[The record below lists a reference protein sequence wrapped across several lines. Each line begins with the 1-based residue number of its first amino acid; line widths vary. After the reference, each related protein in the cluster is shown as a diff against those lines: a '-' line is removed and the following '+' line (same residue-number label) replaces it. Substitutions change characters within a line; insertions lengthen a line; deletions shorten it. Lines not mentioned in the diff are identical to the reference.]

1 MNAKT
6 RGNIAFFKTKNLNEF
21 FLNSS
26 NFSLLY
32 YVSHC
37 ILEFFHFQITSPIE
51 DYSSGG
57 LKLEFFQ
64 YF

>member
-32 YVSHC
+32 YVSHS